1 MAPVQT
7 PPPAAAPT
15 PAPVGEGSGGSA
27 TDAKALE
34 AYAGQMSQAA
44 QALASAAER
53 LDGKE
58 EEDDRPRL
66 PLPSDEEDSEREPIG
81 VRTVR
86 RAVDLCTSVDKKRA
100 GFFYYM
106 RAMYPNVPSAENDG
120 GKWSRDA
127 KATRDRVCFHCETHG
142 ISGLADDVEARRKF
156 EELEHAFE
164 RHERLR

>member
-1 MAPVQT
+1 
-7 PPPAAAPT
+7 
-15 PAPVGEGSGGSA
+15 
-27 TDAKALE
+27 
-34 AYAGQMSQAA
+34 MSQAA

-127 KATRDRVCFHCETHG
+127 KATRDRVCFHCETLG
-142 ISGLADDVEARRKF
+142 ISGLADDVEARKKF